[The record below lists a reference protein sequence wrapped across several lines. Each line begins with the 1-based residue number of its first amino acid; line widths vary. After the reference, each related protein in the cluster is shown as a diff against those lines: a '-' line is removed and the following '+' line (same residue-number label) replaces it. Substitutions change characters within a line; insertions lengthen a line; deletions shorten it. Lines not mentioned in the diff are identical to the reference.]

1 MRSDRIAPAVRVV
14 RVRVPQVLQ
23 ANAGPVGPRPCAY
36 ADSGAGRGCGSR
48 VRGMAGHSLQ
58 PGDSRSPVCGIGR
71 LQPQRGRLRL

>member
-1 MRSDRIAPAVRVV
+1 MRSDRIAPAVTVA

-23 ANAGPVGPRPCAY
+23 ANDGPVGPRPWA
-36 ADSGAGRGCGSR
+36 GAGRGCGSR

-71 LQPQRGRLRL
+71 LQPQRGRVRP